1 MGTESV
7 ALVSLNQNDEYCTG
21 ICSNNWINNVLVV
34 RNCGITT
41 NENNTYFESDG
52 SETGACT
59 LKVCKVRNG
68 KFYNFTI

>member
-1 MGTESV
+1 MK
-7 ALVSLNQNDEYCTG
+7 NY
-21 ICSNNWINNVLVV
+21 VLVV

-59 LKVCKVRNG
+59 LRVCKV
-68 KFYNFTI
+68 KVILTKSFVFKAT